1 MYIINYMSYSW
12 MLSSMPHSL
21 IGRTWRQLNYP
32 NKLAP
37 KRGSQ
42 RSLMSTPTTP
52 GEIIGQ
58 CLYCSSLR
66 PGYSHMS
73 DMNMIQ
79 SIMNRYLCKTRK
91 MAKGEL
97 ATKDLI
103 IPTPKLPYV
112 IFNKQLTAW
121 SITFENIWF
130 YIRVFMR
137 YIFCFYRRNLL
148 NEFHCLVSSKI
159 TTVDDFTSMCFRVP
173 H

>member
-1 MYIINYMSYSW
+1 MTWKVKVNDLHFQNHYRTATKPKGCKSKMQFMSKECPRKSESRAFWMHIINYMSYSW

-21 IGRTWRQLNYP
+21 IGRKRRQPNYP

-58 CLYCSSLR
+58 SLYCSR

-97 ATKDLI
+97 ATRDLI

-112 IFNKQLTAW
+112 
-121 SITFENIWF
+121 F
-130 YIRVFMR
+130 YHPR
-137 YIFCFYRRNLL
+137 
-148 NEFHCLVSSKI
+148 
-159 TTVDDFTSMCFRVP
+159 
-173 H
+173 